1 MKVLFG
7 TFSCCLLF
15 ACSGPFVFAP
25 HTTVPFR
32 QIEKSGPFSAS
43 LSVLEPTSM
52 TGGSSSSASDPE
64 LTVAASYMRPSYK
77 RERVVDS
84 KFLLVNGLHIG
95 LAALDIGLTQR
106 CIASG
111 HCREGNPMM
120 PSSLAG
126 QAAVGSAIVGYG
138 FFVSYRL
145 KKHDSKVW
153 WLSPLVGIGAH
164 SAGAVTGF
172 INR

>member
-1 MKVLFG
+1 MKGLFG

-15 ACSGPFVFAP
+15 ACSGTLVFAQQ
-25 HTTVPFR
+25 TSIPFR
-32 QIEKSGPFSAS
+32 QLEKSAPLSAS
-43 LSVLEPTSM
+43 LSAPESISSM
-52 TGGSSSSASDPE
+52 SGSSSSASDPG
-64 LTVAASYMRPSYK
+64 LTAAASYVRPTYK

-84 KFLLVNGLHIG
+84 KFLLVNGLHLG

-111 HCREGNPMM
+111 HCREGNPVM
-120 PSSLAG
+120 PSSLGG

-138 FFVSYRL
+138 FFVSYKM
-145 KKHDSKVW
+145 KKHDSRVW
-153 WLSPLVGIGAH
+153 WLSPVVGIGAH
-164 SAGAVTGF
+164 SVGAATGF